1 MQGMGVALMGI
12 GHGSGDG
19 AAIKAMKAAI
29 DSKLLEENSIK
40 GAKGALINITGSKNM
55 PLDEIEESIS
65 LIYQE
70 AHEDANIIFGTVF
83 NEDMND
89 TVKITVIATG
99 FDNQKQMIMPLTT
112 APEVTTTGN
121 TATAAAVGNFSS
133 SAAYNSA
140 DANKEDINVPTFIRR
155 QAD

>member
-1 MQGMGVALMGI
+1 
-12 GHGSGDG
+12 
-19 AAIKAMKAAI
+19 
-29 DSKLLEENSIK
+29 
-40 GAKGALINITGSKNM
+40 M

-83 NEDMND
+83 DEEMKDA
-89 TVKITVIATG
+89 VKITVIATG
-99 FDNQKQMIMPLTT
+99 FDNKKQMMPQTT
-112 APEVTTTGN
+112 APEVTTASN
-121 TATAAAVGNFSS
+121 TATAAAVGNFNS

>member
-1 MQGMGVALMGI
+1 
-12 GHGSGDG
+12 
-19 AAIKAMKAAI
+19 
-29 DSKLLEENSIK
+29 
-40 GAKGALINITGSKNM
+40 M

-83 NEDMND
+83 DEDMKD
-89 TVKITVIATG
+89 SVKITVIATG
-99 FDNQKQMIMPLTT
+99 FDHQKQIIMPQTT
-112 APEVTTTGN
+112 APEVTTTN
-121 TATAAAVGNFSS
+121 NAATAATAGNFSS

-140 DANKEDINVPTFIRR
+140 DGNKEDINVATFIRR

>member
-1 MQGMGVALMGI
+1 
-12 GHGSGDG
+12 
-19 AAIKAMKAAI
+19 
-29 DSKLLEENSIK
+29 
-40 GAKGALINITGSKNM
+40 M

-83 NEDMND
+83 DEDMDDN
-89 TVKITVIATG
+89 VKITVIATG
-99 FDNQKQMIMPLTT
+99 FDNQKQMLMPQTT
-112 APEVTTTGN
+112 APEVTTTSN
-121 TATAAAVGNFSS
+121 TATVAAVGNFSPA
-133 SAAYNSA
+133 AAYNSA